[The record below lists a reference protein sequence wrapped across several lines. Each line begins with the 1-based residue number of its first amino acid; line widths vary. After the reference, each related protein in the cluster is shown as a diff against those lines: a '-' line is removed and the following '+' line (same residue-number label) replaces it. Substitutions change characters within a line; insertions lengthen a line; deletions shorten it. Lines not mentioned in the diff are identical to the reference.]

1 MGRVTQIPPRM
12 SMPHPN
18 TRSGALAPPMAVAA
32 PALIAAI
39 YAWAVFFTTF
49 GHPGLIGLNYNAPG
63 SDWMVLYEAA
73 RSAVSGDL
81 PLIFDGDRFTAH
93 LNATFAGWLSEP
105 MPFRP
110 WVYPPSFLLLLA
122 PFAPLGFLAS
132 YAAFQLISGGLLG
145 AALTYRAARPPVAG
159 WLAAAVLI
167 SPAAAINVVDGQCG
181 FLVTAILVAAF
192 RLLGPRPLLAGA
204 VLGLL
209 TFKPQFWLLAPVA
222 LAAMGQWRALAAA
235 IVVAAAMAVLSA
247 AVFGVDAWIL
257 WVRQMI
263 ESYQSAD
270 PKWVQYGRIW
280 GDSIYACALLL
291 GLPPAQASHLQSLA
305 ILASAG
311 AIAAIFRSGLSQNL
325 KLAALLVATLLAAP
339 HSASYDK
346 VMLVVAAGLWLAEEA
361 RPPALW
367 RWILALVFWLSAIL
381 SPPALSVPGR
391 FIPLILA
398 GFLALLLSQALHPRP
413 SDPRPAG
420 AA

>member
-167 SPAAAINVVDGQCG
+167 SPGAALNGVDGACG
-181 FLVTAILVAAF
+181 
-192 RLLGPRPLLAGA
+192 LLGSALRGA
-204 VLGLL
+204 
-209 TFKPQFWLLAPVA
+209 
-222 LAAMGQWRALAAA
+222 
-235 IVVAAAMAVLSA
+235 
-247 AVFGVDAWIL
+247 
-257 WVRQMI
+257 I
-263 ESYQSAD
+263 ESGVIAVDCSSARSLT
-270 PKWVQYGRIW
+270 WVW
-280 GDSIYACALLL
+280 MFMSVLLL
-291 GLPPAQASHLQSLA
+291 VMSFRPIPQPAGIGRA
-305 ILASAG
+305 
-311 AIAAIFRSGLSQNL
+311 
-325 KLAALLVATLLAAP
+325 
-339 HSASYDK
+339 
-346 VMLVVAAGLWLAEEA
+346 
-361 RPPALW
+361 
-367 RWILALVFWLSAIL
+367 RWI
-381 SPPALSVPGR
+381 
-391 FIPLILA
+391 
-398 GFLALLLSQALHPRP
+398 P
-413 SDPRPAG
+413 SSRWWTKVRR
-420 AA
+420 